1 MFQSFDTTAD
11 PSNGPAR
18 LKALRSVMAETGVD
32 GFLVPRADAHQGEY
46 VAARDERLSWL
57 TGFTGSAGFACVLKD
72 IAGVFVDGRYR
83 LQVREQVAD
92 VFTPVDWPEVQLG
105 DWVIENL
112 GVGTLGFDP
121 WLHTVDQIEHL
132 TKVFADKGITLQPV
146 ANLVDAIWDDQPEAP
161 KAKAFAQPLEFAGE
175 SHDAKRA
182 RLGAEIAATGA
193 SAAVITLPDSIC
205 WLLNI
210 RGADIPKNPVV
221 QAFAILHAD
230 GKVDLFI
237 APEKCAEIT
246 GHLGLDVTLFAQ
258 KDFLEQLSQLDGP
271 VQLCKR
277 STPLVVASALEARDV
292 ATMYSA
298 YDPCELPK
306 ARKNAQELAGTTE
319 AHLRDGA
326 AMANFLAWFDETCE
340 SGITEIDV
348 AKQLESCRA
357 ATNQLKDI
365 SFDSI
370 VGTGPHGAV
379 IHYRV
384 THDTART
391 LQSGEIMVVDS
402 GGQYVDGT
410 TDITRVLPI
419 GPIGDEEKRAFTLV
433 LKGMINVSQ
442 LRWPVGRSGRELE
455 AFGRHPL
462 WAAGLD
468 FDHGLGH
475 GVGTFLS
482 VHEGPQSLSKI
493 NTVPLEPGMI
503 LSNEPGYYKPGQ
515 FGIRIEN
522 LVVVEEAPSLE
533 GGDDHRQML
542 QFRTLTYAP
551 IDRRLIVPEM
561 LTQGER
567 VWLNTYHQEC
577 YQHLSP
583 RVEEKTRAW
592 LSQATQPL

>member
-1 MFQSFDTTAD
+1 MFQSFDSTAD
-11 PSNGPAR
+11 PSHGPAR
-18 LKALRSVMAETGVD
+18 LKALRTAMAGAGVD

-72 IAGVFVDGRYR
+72 KAGVFVDGRYR
-83 LQVREQVAD
+83 LQVRQQVAD
-92 VFTPVDWPEVQLG
+92 VYTPVDWPEVQLG
-105 DWVIENL
+105 EWVLENL
-112 GVGTLGFDP
+112 GSGILGFDP
-121 WLHTVDQIEHL
+121 WLHTVEQVEHL
-132 TKVFADKGITLQPV
+132 TEVFADKGITLQPV
-146 ANLVDAIWDDQPEAP
+146 ENLVDAVWDDQPDAP
-161 KAKAFAQPLEFAGE
+161 NAKAFAQAVEFAGE
-175 SHDAKRA
+175 SHAVKRK
-182 RLGAEIAATGA
+182 RLGADIAATGA

-230 GKVDLFI
+230 GRVALFI
-237 APEKCAEIT
+237 DPAKCADLADHFESDIEVHAPDELIDQLKALS
-246 GHLGLDVTLFAQ
+246 GSVRLD
-258 KDFLEQLSQLDGP
+258 K
-271 VQLCKR
+271 
-277 STPLVVASALEARDV
+277 STAPMAVASVLTAAGTTIDYGAE
-292 ATMYSA
+292 
-298 YDPCELPK
+298 PCALPK
-306 ARKNAQELAGTTE
+306 ARKNAKELAGTTE

-326 AMANFLAWFDETCE
+326 AVANFLSWFDDNSE
-340 SGITEIDV
+340 SGISEIEV
-348 AKQLESCRA
+348 AKYLEACRT

-370 VGTGPHGAV
+370 VGAGPHGAV

-402 GGQYVDGT
+402 GGQYADGT
-410 TDITRVLPI
+410 TDITRTLAI
-419 GPIGDEEKRAFTLV
+419 GPVGDEEKRAFTLV

-442 LRWPVGRSGRELE
+442 LRWPKGLAGRDIE
-455 AFGRHPL
+455 AFGRRPL
-462 WAAGLD
+462 WLAGLD

-475 GVGTFLS
+475 GVGVYLS
-482 VHEGPQSLSKI
+482 VHEGPQRLSKVSH
-493 NTVPLEPGMI
+493 VPLEPGMI

-551 IDRRLIVPEM
+551 IDRRLIVPDM
-561 LTQGER
+561 LTQDER
-567 VWLNTYHQEC
+567 DWLNTYHKEC
-577 YQHLSP
+577 FERLSP
-583 RVEEKTRAW
+583 RIQPETLDW
-592 LSQATQPL
+592 LSQATQPI

>member
-1 MFQSFDTTAD
+1 MFQTFVSSAD
-11 PSNGPAR
+11 PSHGPAR
-18 LKALRSVMAETGVD
+18 LKALRAAMTDAGVD

-46 VAARDERLSWL
+46 VAACDERLSWL
-57 TGFTGSAGFACVLKD
+57 TGFTGSAGFACVLQDK
-72 IAGVFVDGRYR
+72 AGVFVDGRYR

-105 DWVIENL
+105 DWVLENL
-112 GVGTLGFDP
+112 GSGTLGFDP
-121 WLHTVDQIEHL
+121 WLHTVEQIEQL
-132 TKVFADKGITLQPV
+132 TKIFAGKGITLQPV
-146 ANLVDAIWDDQPEAP
+146 ANLIDAVWADQPAAP
-161 KAKAFAQPLEFAGE
+161 NAKAFAQEIEFAGE
-175 SHDAKRA
+175 DHAAKRR
-182 RLGAEIAATGA
+182 RLGEDIAATGA
-193 SAAVITLPDSIC
+193 DAAVITLPDSIC

-230 GKVDLFI
+230 GKVALFI
-237 APEKCAEIT
+237 DPAKCADLDV
-246 GHLGLDVTLFAQ
+246 HLGADITVTSPEQFVDALSALTGRVRLD
-258 KDFLEQLSQLDGP
+258 K
-271 VQLCKR
+271 
-277 STPLVVASALEARDV
+277 STAPMAVASVLSTQGTEIDFGAE
-292 ATMYSA
+292 
-298 YDPCELPK
+298 PCALPK
-306 ARKNAQELAGTTE
+306 ARKNARELEGTTE

-326 AMANFLAWFDETCE
+326 AVANFLAWFDDNSEN
-340 SGITEIDV
+340 GISEIDV
-348 AKQLESCRA
+348 AQQLESCRT

-384 THDTART
+384 THDTSRT
-391 LQSGEIMVVDS
+391 LQSGEIMVIDS

-410 TDITRVLPI
+410 TDITRTLPI
-419 GPIGDEEKRAFTLV
+419 GSIGDEEKRAFTLV

-442 LRWPVGRSGRELE
+442 LRWPAGLAGRDIE
-455 AFGRHPL
+455 AFGRRPL
-462 WAAGLD
+462 WLAGLD

-475 GVGTFLS
+475 GVGVYLS
-482 VHEGPQSLSKI
+482 VHEGPQRLSKVSH
-493 NTVPLEPGMI
+493 VPLEPGMI

-522 LVVVEEAPSLE
+522 LVVVEQAPSLE

-542 QFRTLTYAP
+542 RFRTLTYAP

-561 LTQGER
+561 LTQDER
-567 VWLNTYHQEC
+567 DWLNTYHQEC
-577 YQHLSP
+577 YAHLSP